1 MVVKVKINDS
11 NWILISEFDWED
23 TISFA
28 KMASKNN
35 VDIPVSCGM
44 WACFA
49 CACKIISGSEFIDI
63 WKISVPLVD
72 LDVDENGNY
81 KDVLT
86 CVWWI
91 KSEFIKDQ
99 EQHEI
104 IIQKMI

>member
-11 NWILISEFDWED
+11 NGVLVWEFNGED
-23 TISFA
+23 NISFS

-35 VDIPVSCGM
+35 IDIPVSCGM

-49 CACKIISGSEFIDI
+49 CACKIVSGGEFIDI
-63 WKISVPLVD
+63 GKISVPLVD
-72 LDVDENGNY
+72 LPVDEKWNY
-81 KDVLT
+81 QDVLT

-91 KSEFIKDQ
+91 KSEFLKDQ
-99 EQHEI
+99 WTHEI